1 MSSRIARQI
10 HLISRPAGVPGQE
23 HFKLVEVELP
33 APAEGEVLVENRYMS
48 VDPYMRG
55 RMRAEG
61 VYAAPYPLNAP
72 MYGGAVG
79 EVLESNDESLNPG
92 DLVLNPA
99 AWQDRFVTRADR
111 VQRLDPF
118 DPERISLYLGALGM
132 PGMTAYV
139 GLTRFGDLKEG
150 ETVFVSA
157 ASGAVGANVCQI
169 AKLKGCR
176 VVGSVGSD
184 AKADWLK
191 AECGVDETINY
202 RTCGNLT
209 KALRAAAPEGVD
221 VYFENV
227 GGEHLQAAIDAMN
240 PFGRIIACGMISTY
254 NNAKPVPGPNN
265 LMLIVGK
272 KIRINGFIVFDH
284 NDLRG
289 AFLTDMTEWI
299 KAGKIRTRETVV
311 EGLDKAVDAFLALF
325 SGDNFGKMVVKLQ
338 VSPKP

>member
-1 MSSRIARQI
+1 M
-10 HLISRPAGVPGQE
+10 
-23 HFKLVEVELP
+23 
-33 APAEGEVLVENRYMS
+33 
-48 VDPYMRG
+48 
-55 RMRAEG
+55 
-61 VYAAPYPLNAP
+61 
-72 MYGGAVG
+72 
-79 EVLESNDESLNPG
+79 
-92 DLVLNPA
+92 
-99 AWQDRFVTRADR
+99 
-111 VQRLDPF
+111 
-118 DPERISLYLGALGM
+118 
-132 PGMTAYV
+132 
-139 GLTRFGDLKEG
+139 
-150 ETVFVSA
+150 
-157 ASGAVGANVCQI
+157 
-169 AKLKGCR
+169 
-176 VVGSVGSD
+176 
-184 AKADWLK
+184 
-191 AECGVDETINY
+191 DETINY
-202 RTCGNLT
+202 RTCGDLT